1 MVTTTDSPETGVATI
16 GIPLGSG
23 LDIQE
28 RLRRISAL
36 TERTIAP
43 STQAVYNKMSVQYSA
58 WIAEHGLFPD
68 WRTLLLYLE
77 ELHTLGRKKSY
88 INNAYHAVR
97 WRYPAIKEEMR
108 ENAAADLAT
117 NLLRNIRR
125 LDRRPSRQAKPIREK
140 EYLAICEADVGDRVK
155 GLLGLMRDG
164 MLRAAEAVAVT
175 YQDVEADDDGSAV
188 LYIRHSKTDQEGKGS
203 VAYIS
208 KRTVDYLLAASIDV
222 VNRTDTDRLFPF
234 QTRHLRRIVDNTA
247 CTANLPGCLD
257 PWDVRTGTGG
267 FSGHSPR
274 IGMAMDL
281 MASGFSVLEL
291 QVSGRWKSP
300 EMPAYYTR
308 KAAVKGGAIVSW
320 YARQGLR

>member
-1 MVTTTDSPETGVATI
+1 MVTTTDSPETGLATI
-16 GIPLGSG
+16 GVSPGTG

-36 TERTIAP
+36 TESPIAP
-43 STQAVYNKMSVQYSA
+43 ATREVYTRLAGQFGA
-58 WIAEHGLFPD
+58 WIAEHGLSPALPS
-68 WRTLLLYLE
+68 LLLYLE
-77 ELHTLGRKKSY
+77 ELHSRGRKKSY
-88 INNAYHAVR
+88 INSALHAAR

-108 ENAAADLAT
+108 ENSAADLAS
-117 NLLRNIRR
+117 NVLRNIRR
-125 LDRRPSRQAKPIREK
+125 LDRRPARQAKPIRES
-140 EYLAICEADVGDRVK
+140 EYRAICESGVAARVK
-155 GLLGLMRDG
+155 GMIGMMRDG
-164 MLRAAEAVAVT
+164 LLRSAEAVAIS
-175 YQDVEADDDGSAV
+175 YGDVEVDADGSA
-188 LYIRHSKTDQEGKGS
+188 LLHIRHSKTDQEGKGA
-203 VAYIS
+203 VAYVS
-208 KRTVDYLLAASIDV
+208 QRTVNYLLAASIDV
-222 VNRTDTDRLFPF
+222 VSRTDTDRLFPF
-234 QTRHLRRIVDNTA
+234 QTRHLRRIVDDAA

-300 EMPAYYTR
+300 EMPAHYTR

-320 YARQGLR
+320 YARQGLH